1 MLAETIKQATGGKVD
16 LLAPER
22 IRPIALYAQHME
34 ILPGVYPAFADSHV
48 GVKPDPVLMD
58 FLNRRFGLGWKESE
72 KSSAGSDLTA
82 TIRLFKLGIFEFQNV
97 ISPLAG
103 HQPKVGRERARVRG
117 NEENK
122 PSPLAPLRAPTEG
135 WSGEGSIPAQPLRDW
150 FSDAGILICR
160 PKPGS
165 VHALGAALKGGH
177 NAENHNHNDV
187 GSFVVA
193 LGNGTPL
200 LDPGSEVYTARTF
213 GPNRYDSN
221 VLNSYG
227 HSVPRVAGMLQ
238 ATGREAQ
245 AKILKAQFTDDADTY
260 VMDISSAYKVEDLKT
275 LERTFVFSREGAGK
289 LTVTDVVEF
298 DRPENF
304 GTALITFS
312 KRQQP
317 APDRLVIGEG
327 NEAVEA
333 AVSATGGKFR
343 IDSQEIKEN
352 LPDKNVAVRLG
363 IDFTEPLQKGSITVT
378 IAPK

>member
-1 MLAETIKQATGGKVD
+1 
-16 LLAPER
+16 
-22 IRPIALYAQHME
+22 
-34 ILPGVYPAFADSHV
+34 V

-82 TIRLFKLGIFEFQNV
+82 RIRLFKLGIFEFQNV
-97 ISPLAG
+97 G
-103 HQPKVGRERARVRG
+103 
-117 NEENK
+117 
-122 PSPLAPLRAPTEG
+122 PSD
-135 WSGEGSIPAQPLRDW
+135 IPAESAQTQPQRDW

-200 LDPGSEVYTARTF
+200 LDPGGEVYTARTF
-213 GPNRYDSN
+213 GPNRYASN

-227 HSVPRVAGMLQ
+227 HPVPRVAGTLQ
-238 ATGREAQ
+238 VTGRQAQ

-260 VMDISSAYKVEDLKT
+260 VMDISSAYKVEGLRK
-275 LERTFVFSREGAGK
+275 LERTFVFSREYAGK

-298 DRPENF
+298 ERPENF

-317 APDRLVIGEG
+317 APDRLVIGDG
-327 NEAVEA
+327 KEAVEA
-333 AVSATGGKFR
+333 VVSATGGKFR

-352 LPDKNVAVRLG
+352 LPDTNVAVRLG
-363 IDFTEPLQKGSITVT
+363 IDFTKPVQKGSITVT
-378 IAPK
+378 ITPK